1 MFWILELLI
10 PLSEEERAPI
20 AWQFRFLE
28 HREREKIF
36 DLGEPNFQNG
46 GPDIHGGAH
55 GALEVVVP
63 VKDNFELKMYFIAI
77 FPSTLVKY

>member
-1 MFWILELLI
+1 MVW
-10 PLSEEERAPI
+10 
-20 AWQFRFLE
+20 
-28 HREREKIF
+28 EKIF

-63 VKDNFELKMYFIAI
+63 AKDNCKLKKYFIAI
-77 FPSTLVKY
+77 FSSTLVKY